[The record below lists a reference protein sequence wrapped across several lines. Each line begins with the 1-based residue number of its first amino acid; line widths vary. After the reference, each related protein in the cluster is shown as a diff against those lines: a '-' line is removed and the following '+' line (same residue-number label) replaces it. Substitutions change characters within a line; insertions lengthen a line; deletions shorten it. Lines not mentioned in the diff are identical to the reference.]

1 MNRDASNLLERMLV
15 LRALPAFSKLE
26 EDSLAGIARR
36 AQEQVLEAGTVLQR
50 AGHAVR
56 RVWVVVEGRLRVED
70 EAHRV
75 TRSEGRVG
83 FGILRMVA
91 EAPAPHTVVVD
102 TRSRLLML
110 EQDSLRDLM
119 DEDFTVLAHVLRF
132 LSDEIVETYEALD
145 VDYEAPEV
153 PRPVP
158 EQLQQ
163 ERPLDLVERLLAI
176 RQVPAFG
183 RSSLDSVAR
192 YASLLEERCVPAGQ
206 RLWTEGEA
214 GSAYVHLVS
223 GTLLGRREQGQ
234 GRLVFHSP
242 TMPGLFGVLSTR
254 EHRWYTAT
262 AETDLVLL
270 EVDRET
276 LLDLLEDDSEM
287 ASFCLKRTARRL
299 LGFLSLRD
307 DRATRNGRRDR

>member
-15 LRALPAFSKLE
+15 LRALPAFAKLE
-26 EDSLAGIARR
+26 EDALAGIARR
-36 AQEQVLEAGTVLQR
+36 AQEQVVEAGTVLQR

-56 RVWVVVEGRLRVED
+56 RVWVVVDGRLRVQD
-70 EAHRV
+70 GRRTV

-91 EAPAPHTVVVD
+91 EAPAPHSVVVD

-119 DEDFTVLAHVLRF
+119 DEDFAVLAHVLRF
-132 LSDEIVETYEALD
+132 LAEEIVETYLAVD
-145 VDYEAPEV
+145 VDYQAPEV
-153 PRPVP
+153 LRPVP
-158 EQLQQ
+158 DQLRQ
-163 ERPLDLVERLLAI
+163 ERPLDLVERLLAV

-192 YASLLEERCVPAGQ
+192 YAGLLEEGRASAGQ
-206 RLWTEGEA
+206 VLWTEGES
-214 GSAYVHLVS
+214 GTAYLHLVS
-223 GTLLGRREQGQ
+223 GALVGRRAEGQ
-234 GRLVFHSP
+234 GRLSFHAP
-242 TMPGLFGVLSTR
+242 TMPGLFGVLSAR
-254 EHRWYTAT
+254 ERRWYTAV
-262 AETDLVLL
+262 AATDLVYLR
-270 EVDRET
+270 VDRES

-299 LGFLSLRD
+299 LGFLALRD
-307 DRATRNGRRDR
+307 DRATRARHRDR